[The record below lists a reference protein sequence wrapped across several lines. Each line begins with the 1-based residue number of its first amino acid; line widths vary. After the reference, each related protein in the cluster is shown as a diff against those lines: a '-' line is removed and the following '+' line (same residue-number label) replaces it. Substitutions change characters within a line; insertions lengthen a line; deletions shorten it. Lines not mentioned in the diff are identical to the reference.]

1 MIKSA
6 NQYLN
11 EKLGSIVDCRNLV
24 ELSTII
30 EKRIRTFFKG
40 VFKENE
46 QVSRGLSL
54 DYLQQAVDNGVTPIK
69 IKEAEDIKPHLI
81 A

>member
-24 ELSTII
+24 ELSNKI
-30 EKRIRTFFKG
+30 EERIRTFFKD

-46 QVSRGLSL
+46 KVSRGLSL
-54 DYLQQAVDNGVTPIK
+54 QYL
-69 IKEAEDIKPHLI
+69 
-81 A
+81 

>member
-24 ELSTII
+24 ELSMKV
-30 EKRIRTFFKG
+30 EKRIRTFFKD

-46 QVSRGLSL
+46 QVSRTLSL
-54 DYLQQAVDNGVTPIK
+54 NFVQ
-69 IKEAEDIKPHLI
+69 
-81 A
+81 

>member
-6 NQYLN
+6 NAYLN

-24 ELSTII
+24 ELSNKI
-30 EKRIRTFFKG
+30 ETRIRTFFKD

-46 QVSRGLSL
+46 KVSRGLSL
-54 DYLQQAVDNGVTPIK
+54 QYL
-69 IKEAEDIKPHLI
+69 
-81 A
+81 